1 RLRGWSLSEISCSSL
16 ASALKSNPSH
26 LRHLDLTDIYY
37 LKDSGSNP
45 SHLRQLDLRGNELQ
59 DPDVKQL
66 RDLKESPDCRLET
79 LRSVK
84 GAESVLAASISIVLN
99 TVSEQ
104 RASVSCEPPTFSVAA
119 SLSEAVRGERLSG
132 ISCSSLASA
141 L

>member
-1 RLRGWSLSEISCSSL
+1 PLQLFNIYTVQCLKVNEALWIGGGELFRCRLTEISCSSL

-26 LRHLDLTDIYY
+26 LRELDLSEND
-37 LKDSGSNP
+37 
-45 SHLRQLDLRGNELQ
+45 LQ

-66 RDLKESPDCRLET
+66 RDLVESPDCRLET

-104 RASVSCEPPTFSVAA
+104 RASVSCKPPTFSVAA
-119 SLSEAVRGERLSG
+119 SLSEAVRGER
-132 ISCSSLASA
+132 
-141 L
+141 